1 MKLYSTNNKENI
13 VDLKT
18 AVLNGLA
25 EDEGLF
31 MPTKIP
37 KMKKEFF
44 ENIEKLSFQEIAFEA
59 AKQLLSEDIST
70 KKLKQIIDEAINF
83 DAPLVKLEENIY
95 CLELFHG
102 PTLAFKD
109 FGARFMSRLISYFN
123 KKETL
128 ILVATSGDT
137 GSAVAHGFY
146 NVPGIKV
153 VLLYP
158 SAKVSQIQEQQL
170 TTMGG
175 NIQALEIKGN
185 FDDCQTLVKQAITD
199 SDLNKTLN
207 LSSANSINIARLI
220 PQSFYYLYA
229 YAQIKKINKKP
240 LAICVPSGNFGNLTA
255 GLIAKKM
262 GLPIKKFIA
271 ATNANDPFPIF
282 LQTGHFKPKDS
293 VKTLSN
299 AMDVGNPS
307 NFVRILELY
316 KFNLENI
323 RKEIESKSYNDEKTL
338 ETMREVYQN
347 SDYILDPH
355 GAIGYMGIKDFI
367 KNHNKYCG
375 IFLETADPSKFTNIV
390 NKAIEVNPPMP
401 KRLEKCLD
409 KEKESIVLSNQFSDL
424 KAFLSRI

>member
-13 VDLKT
+13 VDLKI

-44 ENIEKLSFQEIAFEA
+44 ENIEKLSFQEIAFEV
-59 AKQLLSEDIST
+59 AKQLLSKDISE
-70 KKLKQIIDEAINF
+70 KKLKQIIDETINF

-123 KKETL
+123 KEETL

-146 NVPGIKV
+146 NIPGIKV

-199 SDLNKTLN
+199 SDLNKNLN

-220 PQSFYYLYA
+220 PQSFYYFYA

-282 LQTGHFKPKDS
+282 LQTGHFKPKES

-323 RKEIESKSYNDEKTL
+323 RKEIESKSYNDEETL
-338 ETMREVYQN
+338 ETIRELYQN
-347 SDYILDPH
+347 SNYILEPH
-355 GAIGYMGIKDFI
+355 GAIGYMGIKDFV

-375 IFLETADPSKFTNIV
+375 IFLETADPSKFTDIV
-390 NKAIEVNPPMP
+390 NKAIGVNPPMP
-401 KRLEKCLD
+401 KRLKKCLD
-409 KEKESIVLSNQFSDL
+409 KEKKSIVLSNQFNDL
-424 KAFLSRI
+424 KTFLSRI

>member
-59 AKQLLSEDIST
+59 AKQLLSEDISA

-83 DAPLVKLEENIY
+83 DAPLVKLEEHIY

-123 KKETL
+123 KEETL

-146 NVPGIKV
+146 NIPGIKV

-199 SDLNKTLN
+199 PDLNKILN

-220 PQSFYYLYA
+220 PQSFYYFYA

-355 GAIGYMGIKDFI
+355 GAIGYMGIKDFV

-375 IFLETADPSKFTNIV
+375 IFLETADPSKFTDIV
-390 NKAIEVNPPMP
+390 NKAIGVNPPMP
-401 KRLEKCLD
+401 KRLKKCLD
-409 KEKESIVLSNQFSDL
+409 KEKKSIILSNQFNDL
-424 KAFLSRI
+424 KTFLFRI

>member
-25 EDEGLF
+25 EDKGLF

-37 KMKKEFF
+37 KMKKKFF

-59 AKQLLSEDIST
+59 AKQLLSKDISV
-70 KKLKQIIDEAINF
+70 KKIKQIIDEAINF
-83 DAPLVKLEENIY
+83 DAPLITLEENIY

-158 SAKVSQIQEQQL
+158 SGKVSQIQEQQL

-185 FDDCQTLVKQAITD
+185 FDDCQTLVKQSLTD
-199 SDLNKTLN
+199 LDLNKTLN

-220 PQSFYYLYA
+220 PQSFYYFYA

-282 LQTGHFKPKDS
+282 LQSGHFKPKDS

-307 NFVRILELY
+307 NFVRILELF
-316 KFNLENI
+316 KFNLEDI
-323 RKEIESKSYNDEKTL
+323 RKEIKSKSYNDKETL
-338 ETMREVYQN
+338 ETIRELYQN

-367 KNHNKYCG
+367 KSHNKYCG

-390 NKAIEVNPPMP
+390 NKAIKINPPIP
-401 KRLEKCLD
+401 KRLRKCLD
-409 KEKESIVLSNQFSDL
+409 KEKESIVLSNQFNDL
-424 KAFLSRI
+424 KAFLSSV

>member
-44 ENIEKLSFQEIAFEA
+44 ENIEKLSFQEIAFEV
-59 AKQLLSEDIST
+59 AKQLLSKDISA

-355 GAIGYMGIKDFI
+355 GAIGYMGIKDFV

-424 KAFLSRI
+424 KTFLSRI

>member
-59 AKQLLSEDIST
+59 AKQLLSEDISV

-83 DAPLVKLEENIY
+83 DTPLVKLEENIY

-123 KKETL
+123 KKESL

-199 SDLNKTLN
+199 PDLNKNLN

-220 PQSFYYLYA
+220 PQSFYYFYA

-282 LQTGHFKPKDS
+282 LQTGYFKPKDS

-323 RKEIESKSYNDEKTL
+323 RKEIESKSYNDEETL
-338 ETMREVYQN
+338 ETMRELYQN

-355 GAIGYMGIKDFI
+355 GAIGYMGIKEFI

-375 IFLETADPSKFTNIV
+375 LFLETADPSKFTNIV
-390 NKAIEVNPPMP
+390 NKAIGINPPIP

-409 KEKESIVLSNQFSDL
+409 KEKESIVLSNQFNDL
-424 KAFLSRI
+424 KAFLSKA

>member
-59 AKQLLSEDIST
+59 AKQLLSEDISA

-185 FDDCQTLVKQAITD
+185 FDDCQALVKQAITD

-424 KAFLSRI
+424 KTFLSRI